1 MASSTVENYLKH
13 AFVLQQQLDD
23 ANQRVPMGR
32 LASGVGVTPG
42 SATAMAKTLAE
53 AGLLDHEP
61 RGGVRLTAA
70 GERLAL
76 GVLRRHRLIEQF
88 LVEVLGMDWA
98 EVHAEAEE
106 LEHAVSDKVLD
117 RIDRLLGHPKADPHG
132 DPIPAANARDE
143 GRHPII
149 GSLADCPLEASL
161 TVARVLDQ
169 SPAFL
174 QLLDRRGLVPGA
186 AVSVDER
193 EEAADA
199 VVVHPAG
206 KRRTTLGIAA
216 ARKVLVRR
224 G

>member
-1 MASSTVENYLKH
+1 MASATVENYLKH
-13 AFVLQQQLDD
+13 AFVLQQQGDGD
-23 ANQRVPMGR
+23 ALVSMGR
-32 LASGVGVTPG
+32 LAGAVGVTPG

-53 AGLLDHEP
+53 AGLLEHEP
-61 RGGVRLTAA
+61 RAGVRLTTA

-132 DPIPAANARDE
+132 DPIPAANACSE
-143 GRHPII
+143 GPASVV
-149 GSLADCPLEASL
+149 GSLADCPLGEPLA
-161 TVARVLDQ
+161 VARVLDQ
-169 SPAFL
+169 SPEFL

-186 AVSVDER
+186 GVQVDER

-199 VVVHPAG
+199 VVVRPVG
-206 KRRTTLGIAA
+206 KRRATLGVAA

-224 G
+224 A